1 MKIWK
6 RTWKSVELKRKWNF
20 FGGSENGNGTAFS
33 DVIDAETDVRF
44 RLIRNFHFMVVLHGQ
59 SSRSNMWSCHIELSK
74 QLTPTP
80 PFTLSNLD
88 KFGEQVFQFTWL
100 AWVLL
105 HDLDGLLVP
114 IIIRFSSVFI
124 TYLFHICFRK
134 YQFSYLFLVFLYLL
148 LLPHKNMTT
157 NMAPASSVR
166 FRSVFIPTSRVSV
179 HYYSAPASSTYW
191 PGPLRM
197 LPVFLF
203 FVFCF
208 SVVSLFFMFEI

>member
-1 MKIWK
+1 
-6 RTWKSVELKRKWNF
+6 
-20 FGGSENGNGTAFS
+20 
-33 DVIDAETDVRF
+33 
-44 RLIRNFHFMVVLHGQ
+44 MVVLHGQ
-59 SSRSNMWSCHIELSK
+59 SSRSNMWPCHIELSK

-80 PFTLSNLD
+80 PITLSNLD
-88 KFGEQVFQFTWL
+88 KFGEQVIRFTWL

-124 TYLFHICFRK
+124 PYLFHICFWK
-134 YQFSYLFLVFLYLL
+134 YLFSYLFSVFLYLF

-157 NMAPASSVR
+157 NVTPVSSVC

-203 FVFCF
+203 FVFLLF
-208 SVVSLFFMFEI
+208 LFFYVWNLNNFKFLLPNLNNF